1 MVSLISDDNFNS
13 FLQRTVFL
21 QFALRQRIAEAP
33 SHAMIQPSARAF
45 DIRHELRPGDL
56 GMVIHL
62 HGVHYAREYGLDTTF
77 EPYVAKPLAD
87 FVLSGA
93 GRLWI
98 AEEDGRVVGSIAVV
112 DADDGVGQL
121 QVVSAD
127 AGGPRHRSRPAHA
140 RDGADLLPGARHAPA
155 SSYGASRSSTTRCR
169 LYERAGFKI
178 TETNTTLLWGAERT
192 EVRMDL
198 EMGSR

>member
-1 MVSLISDDNFNS
+1 MTQSSG
-13 FLQRTVFL
+13 RT
-21 QFALRQRIAEAP
+21 
-33 SHAMIQPSARAF
+33 F

-87 FVLSGA
+87 FILSGA

-112 DADDGVGQL
+112 DADEGVGQL
-121 QVVSAD
+121 RWFLLTPD
-127 AGGPRHRSRPAHA
+127 ARGTGLGRRMLETALAYCRARGMHHA
-140 RDGADLLPGARHAPA
+140 FLWSFAQLDEAL
-155 SSYGASRSSTTRCR
+155 R
-169 LYERAGFKI
+169 LYERAGFQI
-178 TETNTTLLWGAERT
+178 TETNKTLLWGAERT

-198 EMGSR
+198 EIGSR